1 MIYVKMDQ
9 HHQITQNIPC
19 EHVAKSLNKINLIGD
34 KKIAVACLCLKSL
47 LAIINVKSKVSF

>member
-1 MIYVKMDQ
+1 MDQ

-34 KKIAVACLCLKSL
+34 KKIAVVCLCLKSL